1 MLESLF
7 NKVAGFK
14 VCNFIKKRLKHRCFP
29 KKFAKFLRTS
39 IFEEHLETT
48 AFRYKSKVVM
58 KCKTFSE
65 LKVPEFFKRLRITTQ
80 KNEIFFQG
88 IVLVNLDKS
97 AVFY

>member
-1 MLESLF
+1 
-7 NKVAGFK
+7 
-14 VCNFIKKRLKHRCFP
+14 
-29 KKFAKFLRTS
+29 
-39 IFEEHLETT
+39 
-48 AFRYKSKVVM
+48 M

>member
-1 MLESLF
+1 
-7 NKVAGFK
+7 
-14 VCNFIKKRLKHRCFP
+14 
-29 KKFAKFLRTS
+29 
-39 IFEEHLETT
+39 
-48 AFRYKSKVVM
+48 M

-97 AVFY
+97 AVFYWFVHIYWRMRKNAGTLSNFTKK